1 MMLKSKDDKHPW
13 IVYKLV
19 NRTQKEIYF
28 GISKRSM
35 HSLHDHV
42 DAEIPCTKH
51 WDFVRNDI
59 EHHVIYTGLSDAS
72 AKSHAKDLA
81 KLPHLTGFKVI
92 NTFKKHA

>member
-1 MMLKSKDDKHPW
+1 MQKEDKNHW

-42 DAEIPCTKH
+42 GAKIPCTKH

-59 EHHVIYTGLSDAS
+59 EHHVIYTGQSEGTAVS
-72 AKSHAKDLA
+72 KAKELA
-81 KLPHLTGFKVI
+81 ALPHLPGFKVI
-92 NTFKKHA
+92 NTFKLHA